1 MELSSPYLLSFIVVI
16 PTLVLIMGLFSRKNQ
31 FLVEGRVCRS
41 REDLSKHLLTH
52 TKTVVLTGGSTGM
65 GRGLAKLLAQKGANI
80 VLVARDEKKLEAAI
94 VYISVRF
101 QPHPTYKQEN

>member
-1 MELSSPYLLSFIVVI
+1 
-16 PTLVLIMGLFSRKNQ
+16 
-31 FLVEGRVCRS
+31 
-41 REDLSKHLLTH
+41 
-52 TKTVVLTGGSTGM
+52 M